1 MKLCKLRDG
10 GEGCGTPRG
19 YRIQS
24 SAPVWGALWPHPGE
38 SQMTVDHRCAAI
50 ALAAK
55 SHTAPGGVIEV
66 VHVAS
71 GEVVFRK
78 PPAPGAAA
86 RPCP

>member
-1 MKLCKLRDG
+1 MKICKLRDG
-10 GEGCGTPRG
+10 GQGCGTPRG

-24 SAPVWGALWPHPGE
+24 SQPVWGPLWPHPGE
-38 SQMTVDHRCAAI
+38 NQLTVDHRCAAI

-55 SHTAPGGVIEV
+55 SHTSPGGVIEV

-78 PPAPGAAA
+78 LPEPASVVPS
-86 RPCP
+86 P

>member
-1 MKLCKLRDG
+1 MKICKLRDG

-24 SAPVWGALWPHPGE
+24 SAPVWGPLWPHPGE
-38 SQMTVDHRCAAI
+38 NQLTVNHRCAAI

-55 SHTAPGGVIEV
+55 SHTSPGGVIEV

-78 PPAPGAAA
+78 LPEPATLVPST
-86 RPCP
+86 